1 MVRAVVFNG
10 PFMLSRFRRLRN
22 LRQGMEALLVDAEGV
37 FNHLTDSERQWWPF
51 GFLRPDPVE
60 PLSTLRVALLALLQG
75 VPLGLL
81 LVAIDARARHAATGP
96 RLLEFLCIVCAA
108 VFATNR
114 FTLAYFWNRRA
125 ERLGKHRDRLEVWK
139 AGGDGTDMPD
149 F

>member
-1 MVRAVVFNG
+1 
-10 PFMLSRFRRLRN
+10 
-22 LRQGMEALLVDAEGV
+22 MEALLVDAEGV

-51 GFLRPDPVE
+51 AFLRPEPEE

-75 VPLGLL
+75 VPLGML
-81 LVAIDARARHAATGP
+81 LVAIDAHSRHAATGQ
-96 RLLEFLCIVCAA
+96 RLFGFLCVVCAA

-139 AGGDGTDMPD
+139 AGGDGTDMGD